1 VAFPICPPHPAMT
14 VEWNT
19 QEEIQKDGGEW
30 NWQFLASCLFKFI
43 TDAFA
48 KFMHTLL
55 GLYMFVALL

>member
-1 VAFPICPPHPAMT
+1 MT